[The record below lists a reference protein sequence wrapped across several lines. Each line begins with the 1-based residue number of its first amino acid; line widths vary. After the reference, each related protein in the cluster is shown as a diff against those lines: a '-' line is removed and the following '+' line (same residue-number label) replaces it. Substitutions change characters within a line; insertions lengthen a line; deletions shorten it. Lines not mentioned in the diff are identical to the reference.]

1 MGSPQLLRVVLPLA
15 VVGLLGIG
23 VAAFAFRGTPAVNEP
38 LALPQPPPVAPQPA
52 PDESEPEKKSP
63 LERKLAKHPV
73 VVVVLYSPD
82 SPVDAL
88 ATQEARAGAE
98 AAGVGFLAIDVSKE
112 KAVASLADL
121 YDAREA
127 PALLIFRRGLEIATQ
142 IGGFADRE
150 TVAQAAENAL
160 L

>member
-1 MGSPQLLRVVLPLA
+1 VVLPVA

-23 VAAFAFRGTPAVNEP
+23 VAAFAFRGTPAPNEP
-38 LALPQPPPVAPQPA
+38 LVLPSPPPVAPQP
-52 PDESEPEKKSP
+52 PEEPQPEKKSP
-63 LERKLAKHPV
+63 LERKLAKDPV

-112 KAVASLADL
+112 KAAAALADL
-121 YDAREA
+121 YDVREA
-127 PALLIFRRGLEIATQ
+127 PALLIFQRGLKIATQ

-150 TVAQAAENAL
+150 TVAQAAANARL
-160 L
+160 

>member
-1 MGSPQLLRVVLPLA
+1 MGSPQLLRFVLPVA

-23 VAAFAFRGTPAVNEP
+23 VAAFAFRGAPAANEP
-38 LALPQPPPVAPQPA
+38 LALPSPPPVAPQP
-52 PDESEPEKKSP
+52 PEEPQPEKKSP
-63 LERKLAKHPV
+63 LERKLAKDPV

-112 KAVASLADL
+112 KAAAPLADL
-121 YDAREA
+121 YGVREA
-127 PALLIFRRGLEIATQ
+127 PALLIFQRGLKIATQ

>member
-1 MGSPQLLRVVLPLA
+1 MGPPQLLRVVLPVA

-23 VAAFAFRGTPAVNEP
+23 LAAFAFRGTPAVND
-38 LALPQPPPVAPQPA
+38 LVDLPQLPQVAPQSPEE
-52 PDESEPEKKSP
+52 PQPEKKSP
-63 LERKLAKHPV
+63 LERKLAKDPV
-73 VVVVLYSPD
+73 VVVVLYSPE

-98 AAGVGFLAIDVSKE
+98 AAGVAFLAIDVSKE
-112 KAVASLADL
+112 KAAASLADL

-127 PALLIFRRGLEIATQ
+127 PALLIFQRGPKIATQ
-142 IGGFADRE
+142 IAGFADRE
-150 TVAQAAENAL
+150 TVAQAAQNAL